1 MIPLRFSREA
11 FEHSQ
16 EAGALSDELARLLL
30 PRLANA
36 SDPSLEAGAIV
47 EDLRRAGHV
56 LWSWDESDR
65 FSTWGDDYANPPSRN
80 RFIIEMRWPD
90 PDEEERSD
98 FAVEVT
104 FGPWPR
110 KESI

>member
-1 MIPLRFSREA
+1 MIPPRFSREA

-36 SDPSLEAGAIV
+36 SDPPVEALAIV

-56 LWSWDESDR
+56 LWSWDESDT
-65 FSTWGDDYANPPSRN
+65 FSIWGDDYANPPSRN
-80 RFIIEMRWPD
+80 RFIIDMQWPD
-90 PDEEERSD
+90 PEEDEEPLE
-98 FAVEVT
+98 FAVKVT
-104 FGPWPR
+104 FDPWPQ
-110 KESI
+110 